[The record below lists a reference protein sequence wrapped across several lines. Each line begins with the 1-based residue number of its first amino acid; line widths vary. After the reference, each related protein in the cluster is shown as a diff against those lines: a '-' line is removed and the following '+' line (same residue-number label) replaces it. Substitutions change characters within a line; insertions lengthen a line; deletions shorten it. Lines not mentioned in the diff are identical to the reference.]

1 MNIKNR
7 INLIRSILYMQ
18 DVVRNGTITHTAEQ
32 NGIKA
37 PNLSKLLTE
46 LEETL
51 GCKLLN
57 RSSRGIIPTPE
68 GLKIYNL
75 TLELENGLNYL
86 ENICKEKLINPQ
98 ELRLYIADGLEIPIL
113 CDFRSADPELRLIK
127 VTGRED
133 ADVAVLNYKPEKAGE
148 NYTRLKIGSGLQQ
161 NIWLSVNENHPASME
176 FYDFIIGKLLS

>member
-18 DVVRNGTITHTAEQ
+18 DVIRNGTITHTAEQ

-75 TLELENGLNYL
+75 TMELENGLNNL
-86 ENICKEKLINPQ
+86 ENICNKKLINPH

-113 CDFRSADPELRLIK
+113 CDFRSIDPELHLTK
-127 VTGRED
+127 VTGTED
-133 ADVAVLNYKPEKAGE
+133 ADIAILNYKPEKAGQK
-148 NYTRLKIGSGLQQ
+148 YTRLKIGNSLQQ
-161 NIWLSVNENHPASME
+161 NIWLIVNENHPAAME
-176 FYDFIIGKLLS
+176 FFDFIIAKLLS